1 MEEEFHFYMDILQD
15 EISEEGIS
23 SSAENP
29 RIITSGE
36 LGSHSSGTIEN
47 SLTPEKNS
55 KLGRWTD

>member
-15 EISEEGIS
+15 EISDEVIG

-29 RIITSGE
+29 RIITSDE

-47 SLTPEKNS
+47 S
-55 KLGRWTD
+55 